1 MWIDRA
7 VRWLLPREEH
17 FFDMLDRGA
26 AHARESGELLARCC
40 TAGSHA
46 EREGLVE
53 QMRRVEH
60 DADTAIGDVY
70 EALNK
75 TFVTPIDRSDLYALA
90 SALESITDV
99 AFSTSLQ
106 LIVHAIDELPEGSAE
121 LGQLIHRSTE
131 EIVAAVG
138 ELRGLKNWRAIREAC
153 DRLDRLESDGDR
165 VYRAQIA
172 AMFRTEVDAIRLIKD
187 KEFLEGLERTLD
199 SCDDVGSA
207 LRAVVIKNA

>member
-1 MWIDRA
+1 MWIDRV
-7 VRWLLPREEH
+7 VRWLLPRERQ

-26 AHARESGELLARCC
+26 AHARESGSLLVRCC
-40 TAGSHA
+40 TAGSRP

-53 QMRRVEH
+53 QLRRIEH
-60 DADTAIGDVY
+60 DADSVIAEVY

-99 AFSTSLQ
+99 AFATALQ
-106 LIVHAIDELPEGSAE
+106 LIVHAMDELPEGSGELAE
-121 LGQLIHRSTE
+121 LIHRSTE
-131 EIVAAVG
+131 VIATAVA
-138 ELRGLKNWRAIREAC
+138 ELRGLRNWRAIREAC
-153 DRLDRLESDGDR
+153 DRLDRLESDGDH
-165 VYRAQIA
+165 VYRTRIA
-172 AMFRTEVDAIRLIKD
+172 GMFRTETDAIRLIKD